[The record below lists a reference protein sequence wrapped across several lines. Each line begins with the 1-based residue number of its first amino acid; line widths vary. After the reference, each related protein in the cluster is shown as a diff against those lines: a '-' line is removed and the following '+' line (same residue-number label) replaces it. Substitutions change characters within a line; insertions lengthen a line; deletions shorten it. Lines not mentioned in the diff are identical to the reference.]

1 MVYSREAGAGRVWRF
16 LRPRGVGVRQ
26 PDLRGSIDEEKTDRP
41 HGAWRRC
48 GLARAGDRARAHG
61 VRGECRAPR
70 RRGGG
75 YTCTGGNVPP
85 GTYSSIRITGVCY
98 MPAGTIVVR
107 GNLAVAPGALLD
119 AVTPGDPPASPVV
132 PATVL
137 IGGNVFVGK
146 GAVLLFGCSPNI
158 SCGSP
163 PGISFDRIR
172 GNLTAI
178 GAQGVVVHSAS
189 IGGSASL
196 LGGGGGAAAKTCNA
210 QSPGTPPIAD
220 LEPWSQDPN
229 LDQTPVY
236 SDFEDSSIGGNLT
249 VAGLTSCWLGSVRN
263 QVRGNGT
270 FGRQHHGRPRRHRD
284 PQQSHGRQHDLPEQ
298 FAGGPVRRRRLGPE
312 PGREVGIGECGFN
325 VVLPNPAPE
334 AGEGPGTPE
343 HIAVSLRSLKTYFGT
358 HTATFVDQA
367 ESVKTTS
374 GYTITAVLN
383 DFTLKGTGLTG
394 SGTAT
399 PSTLPAPS
407 GDAVLSTVYPDGS
420 SSFIAYDS
428 CDSCSFGGQTGT
440 TTLRFYGTTSA
451 NGVTHGTFL
460 VTFGG
465 AVPSGELQTLAGWE
479 RSPAPASRPEPG
491 GWSSTSGTRN
501 RTASS
506 GVVRQTAAG
515 MSGVLRNSGHPRVH
529 AALRTS
535 GCYGRGAQA

>member
-1 MVYSREAGAGRVWRF
+1 MRKRPIARMALGAATA
-16 LRPRGVGVRQ
+16 L
-26 PDLRGSIDEEKTDRP
+26 L
-41 HGAWRRC
+41 
-48 GLARAGDRARAHG
+48 GL
-61 VRGECRAPR
+61 VIAPALTASAASAAPL
-70 RRGGG
+70 GGG
-75 YTCTGGNVPP
+75 GGAYTCTGGNVPP
-85 GTYSSIRITGVCY
+85 GTYSSILITGVCY

-107 GNLAVAPGALLD
+107 GNLAVAPRALLD

-137 IGGNVFVGK
+137 IRGNVFVGK

-163 PGISFDRIR
+163 PGISFDRIG

-249 VAGLTSCWLGSVRN
+249 VAGLTSCWLGSIRN

-270 FGRQHHGRPRRHRD
+270 WAGNTMGDPDAMEVLNNLMGGNMTCLNNSPAAQFGDGASAPNLVGRW
-284 PQQSHGRQHDLPEQ
+284 
-298 FAGGPVRRRRLGPE
+298 
-312 PGREVGIGECGFN
+312 GIGECGFN

-367 ESVKTTS
+367 ESVRTTS

-428 CDSCSFGGQTGT
+428 CDSCSFGGQAGT

-465 AVPSGELQTLAGWE
+465 AVPSGELQTLAGWGTFT
-479 RSPAPASRPEPG
+479 SAGQPA
-491 GWSSTSGTRN
+491 GTWRL
-501 RTASS
+501 
-506 GVVRQTAAG
+506 VEH
-515 MSGVLRNSGHPRVH
+515 LRN
-529 AALRTS
+529 A
-535 GCYGRGAQA
+535 